1 MHCAMGK
8 SRSATIVCAYLMWRH
23 RMSPEDALAR
33 LNEGRP
39 VCDPNAGFWEQLEV
53 YDHMLKANDDTD
65 RQRVY
70 NNWHG
75 GRGTTDWY
83 TVDRRRQAAKL

>member
-23 RMSPEDALAR
+23 GMPPEDALAR

-39 VCDPNAGFWEQLEV
+39 VCDPNPGFWEQLEV
-53 YDHMLKANDDTD
+53 YDHMLKANNDTD

-70 NNWHG
+70 QNWHE